1 MSSNP
6 FLFGKVVRGKNF
18 CNRTV
23 EMEKIKQAAHSK
35 NSLILVS
42 PRRYGKTSLIINALE
57 KYQLPFLFVDCFEV
71 QDEKSFL
78 EKIAS
83 AYLSSLRK
91 GDVLEKVKYLS
102 KIVQVEYSFTVKGIT
117 VRISKYQE
125 NALRG
130 VLEEITK
137 KYLLVL
143 DEFQELFAVS
153 PQLVKKLRSILQ
165 FIPQSIFFLGSK
177 KHLLLYLF
185 SDQRSP
191 FYNFGSLLPL
201 DKIPAQEWL
210 RFINDKFVQ
219 TKVPLTEEEILA
231 LLDAAE
237 LIPFY
242 VQYLCYYYWQNKKDP
257 SPKKIP
263 QFLVEIIHSN
273 SYIYDELYEKLP
285 AAQQKALQIILHKT
299 ERVFSQEIQQEYGIS
314 SNQALHKSFTAL
326 VEKGFLEKNGEYRFN
341 DPLFK
346 KYLQRKEE
354 KP

>member
-1 MSSNP
+1 MSNNP

-18 CNRTV
+18 CNRLT

-57 KYQLPFLFVDCFEV
+57 KHRLPFLFVDCFEV

-78 EKIAS
+78 ERIAS

-91 GDVLEKVKYLS
+91 GDVLDKVKYLS

-117 VRISKYQE
+117 VRINKYQE

-130 VLEEITK
+130 VLEEVTK

-143 DEFQELFAVS
+143 DEFQELFVVD
-153 PQLVKKLRSILQ
+153 PQLVKKLRSVMQ
-165 FIPQSIFFLGSK
+165 FLPQSVFFLSSK

-201 DKIPAQEWL
+201 DKIPAPEWH

-219 TKVPLTEEEILA
+219 TKVSITKEEILGI
-231 LLDAAE
+231 LDVAE

-242 VQYLCYYYWQNKKDP
+242 VQYLCYYYWQNKKDGKET
-257 SPKKIP
+257 SLAE
-263 QFLVEIIHSN
+263 FLAQIIHSN

-285 AAQQKALQIILHKT
+285 AAQQKALQIVLHKK
-299 ERVFSQEIQQEYGIS
+299 EGIFSKHTQLAYGIS

-326 VEKGFLEKNGEYRFN
+326 VEKGFLEKNGEYKFN

-346 KYLQRKEE
+346 RYLQSK
-354 KP
+354 

>member
-18 CNRTV
+18 CNRTA

-91 GDVLEKVKYLS
+91 GDVLDKVRYLS
-102 KIVQVEYSFTVKGIT
+102 KIVNVEYSFTIKGIT
-117 VRISKYQE
+117 VKISHYQE
-125 NALRG
+125 TALRAI
-130 VLEEITK
+130 LEEMTK

-143 DEFQELFAVS
+143 DEFQELFVVDPS
-153 PQLVKKLRSILQ
+153 LMKKLRSVMQ
-165 FIPQSIFFLGSK
+165 FLPQSVFFLGSK

-201 DKIPAQEWL
+201 GKIPALEWQ
-210 RFINDKFVQ
+210 RFIKDKFTQ
-219 TKVPLTEEEILA
+219 SKIKITEEEIKA
-231 LLDAAE
+231 LLEAAE

-242 VQYLCYYYWQNKKDP
+242 VQYLCYYYWQHKKEHLLCN
-257 SPKKIP
+257 IP
-263 QFLVEIIHSN
+263 EFLEGVIHSS
-273 SYIYDELYEKLP
+273 SYMYDELYEKLP
-285 AAQQKALQIILHKT
+285 AAQQKALQIVLHKK
-299 ERVFSQEIQQEYGIS
+299 ERIFSKHTLLEYGIS
-314 SNQALHKSFTAL
+314 SNQALHKSFTTL

-346 KYLQRKEE
+346 RYLQSK
-354 KP
+354 